1 MELHGCNQ
9 DALIRAV
16 ELFVASFFKSYLK
29 LVESTMKQAMKD
41 IWEDLGNLAI
51 SKFMMRG
58 STLRCNLWFDT

>member
-41 IWEDLGNLAI
+41 IWEGDLAI
-51 SKFMMRG
+51 SKFKMRC
-58 STLRCNLWFDT
+58 SALKCNLWFDT

>member
-16 ELFVASFFKSYLK
+16 ELFVAFFFKSYLK

-41 IWEDLGNLAI
+41 IWEGDLAI
-51 SKFMMRG
+51 SKFMMR
-58 STLRCNLWFDT
+58 SSALKCNLWFDT

>member
-1 MELHGCNQ
+1 MEFHGCNQ

-16 ELFVASFFKSYLK
+16 ELFVATFFKSYLK

-41 IWEDLGNLAI
+41 IWEGDLAI

-58 STLRCNLWFDT
+58 SALKCNLWFDT